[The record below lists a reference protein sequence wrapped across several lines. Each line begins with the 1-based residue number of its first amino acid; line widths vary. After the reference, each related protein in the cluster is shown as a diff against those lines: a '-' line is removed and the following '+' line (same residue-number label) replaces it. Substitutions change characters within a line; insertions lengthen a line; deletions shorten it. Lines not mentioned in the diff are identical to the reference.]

1 MNQSS
6 FDEISQLECVKNF
19 LLKTVH
25 THEDLY
31 NIPGISIENRRT
43 MGMNGL
49 YSPIPLV
56 LKFRKMTKGLI
67 GLEAISHF
75 KNHLFTVGL
84 GETGSSNLSVTIY
97 LLSKKFLED
106 DLALYI
112 L

>member
-6 FDEISQLECVKNF
+6 FDEISQMECVRNF
-19 LLKTVH
+19 LLEPVRK
-25 THEDLY
+25 HEDLY
-31 NIPGISIENRRT
+31 KIPGISIENRRT

-49 YSPIPLV
+49 YSPISLV
-56 LKFRKMTKGLI
+56 LKFRTMTKGLI

-75 KNHLFTVGL
+75 KNHLFNVCL
-84 GETGSSNLSVTIY
+84 DETGSSNLSVTIY
-97 LLSKKFLED
+97 LLSKKLLED